1 MKEGGGMDQGGRV
14 KMMNMV
20 EEVGADVIMGEG
32 TVITS
37 LACGG
42 HSPAF
47 TSEG

>member
-1 MKEGGGMDQGGRV
+1 
-14 KMMNMV
+14 MMNMV